1 MHPLFE
7 YTHLD
12 HAPISCDI
20 AYPPSPRSVLDRR
33 TRTPIPDETLDE
45 PATEPARY
53 TQLVLKCDLF
63 PWEVVV
69 RPGAASPSQQSPC
82 ASPGKRYPFTRRQPI
97 TNRDVLWALYDALAA
112 RATADEWESIGSRS
126 RAQRR
131 ISHAYEQRCVKLGGG
146 WDAGVR
152 RIDWLEGRTRL
163 VGIALKEG
171 PAGEPD
177 TATLILKIPV

>member
-33 TRTPIPDETLDE
+33 TRTPIPDDTLDE

-69 RPGAASPSQQSPC
+69 RPGTGSPRPSPSSP
-82 ASPGKRYPFTRRQPI
+82 SKRYPFTRRHPI
-97 TNRDVLWALYDALAA
+97 TNRDVLFALYNALAE
-112 RATADEWESIGSRS
+112 RATADEWASLGARS

-146 WDAGVR
+146 WEAGVR
-152 RIDWLEGRTRL
+152 RIDWLDGRTRL

-177 TATLILKIPV
+177 TATLIFKMPV